1 MADKS
6 DLEVLLRRAIAAV
19 TAGRAEQA
27 RQLLS
32 KVIELDPANEK
43 AWLWMS
49 GVVSNEER
57 VACLKEVLAVNPHNE
72 YARVGWKALLAE
84 PSATDQETPDASVE
98 EAAVSEP
105 SSPAEVEVLAA
116 ANAASRR
123 TKRACAL
130 FFGLSLLALVACAVC
145 GVAVALCGTL
155 VATGPFQA
163 EPTAMPPK
171 VGTQTAKATAT
182 AAPAPVFTFPPTFAP
197 SPTNTPV
204 PTKTLVVPDARI
216 PGFPIINEGAYEEIR
231 ARVRDLRDL
240 ESLREIQRLIFTRYS
255 IEEYL
260 SALYAEEEYVREMEV
275 SERIHV
281 VLGLIDEDYDLL
293 QAQIESQRE
302 GLAGLYDCKREEIYL
317 VLDRYASDLW
327 VEVTFAH
334 EFTHALQDQ
343 HFDLDSLLEQ
353 AATTDSRLALQA
365 LIERDATLVMVEYA
379 FQHLFEMDLDRADL
393 LDAIQEVEQGE
404 YQDAPEVVRETA
416 WFPYSQGVVFAA
428 ALVDEGGWAQLNQAL
443 AAPPQTTEQIMHPDK
458 YLAGEVANIPDL
470 GDLLGVV
477 GPGWLELRSDV
488 LGELFI
494 RVYLER
500 ELDPEEA
507 LMAGEGWDG
516 DRAPL
521 LENQEQDS
529 YILALRTMWDSQ
541 ANAEEFYSFYRTF
554 MERAGDSS
562 RAIDGPQSQ
571 TWWSEDQVTY
581 LGQRDREVLIVLTR
595 DEETLDLILT
605 EFPAFQ

>member
-6 DLEVLLRRAIAAV
+6 DVELLLRQGIAAV

-32 KVIELDPANEK
+32 KVIELDPDNEK

-49 GVVSNEER
+49 GVVTDEER

-72 YARVGWKALLAE
+72 YARLGLKALLAE
-84 PSATDQETPDASVE
+84 PSATDQERPDASVE

-116 ANAASRR
+116 ADVASRR

-130 FFGLSLLALVACAVC
+130 YSGLSLLALVTCAVC
-145 GVAVALCGTL
+145 GVAVALSGTL

-171 VGTQTAKATAT
+171 VGTQTAMATAT
-182 AAPAPVFTFPPTFAP
+182 AAPAPVFTFPPTFTP

-204 PTKTLVVPDARI
+204 PTNTLVVPDARI
-216 PGFPIINEGAYEEIR
+216 PGFPIINEGAYEEIE
-231 ARVRDLRDL
+231 ARVRDLRDI
-240 ESLREIQRLIFTRYS
+240 ESLREIQRLTFTRYS
-255 IEEYL
+255 LEEYL
-260 SALYAEEEYVREMEV
+260 SALYEEEYVREMEV
-275 SERIHV
+275 SERMHV

-302 GLAGLYDCKREEIYL
+302 GLAGLYDCRREEIYL

-365 LIERDATLVMVEYA
+365 LIEGDATLVWWSMP
-379 FQHLFEMDLDRADL
+379 FS
-393 LDAIQEVEQGE
+393 I
-404 YQDAPEVVRETA
+404 
-416 WFPYSQGVVFAA
+416 
-428 ALVDEGGWAQLNQAL
+428 
-443 AAPPQTTEQIMHPDK
+443 
-458 YLAGEVANIPDL
+458 
-470 GDLLGVV
+470 
-477 GPGWLELRSDV
+477 
-488 LGELFI
+488 
-494 RVYLER
+494 
-500 ELDPEEA
+500 
-507 LMAGEGWDG
+507 
-516 DRAPL
+516 
-521 LENQEQDS
+521 
-529 YILALRTMWDSQ
+529 
-541 ANAEEFYSFYRTF
+541 
-554 MERAGDSS
+554 SS
-562 RAIDGPQSQ
+562 RWTS
-571 TWWSEDQVTY
+571 T
-581 LGQRDREVLIVLTR
+581 VLIFWTR
-595 DEETLDLILT
+595 SKRSNKGSIRTRLGWFRRPRGSRTARASCSPPPLWT
-605 EFPAFQ
+605 KAGGFN

>member
-1 MADKS
+1 M
-6 DLEVLLRRAIAAV
+6 
-19 TAGRAEQA
+19 
-27 RQLLS
+27 
-32 KVIELDPANEK
+32 
-43 AWLWMS
+43 
-49 GVVSNEER
+49 
-57 VACLKEVLAVNPHNE
+57 
-72 YARVGWKALLAE
+72 
-84 PSATDQETPDASVE
+84 
-98 EAAVSEP
+98 
-105 SSPAEVEVLAA
+105 
-116 ANAASRR
+116 
-123 TKRACAL
+123 
-130 FFGLSLLALVACAVC
+130 
-145 GVAVALCGTL
+145 
-155 VATGPFQA
+155 
-163 EPTAMPPK
+163 
-171 VGTQTAKATAT
+171 
-182 AAPAPVFTFPPTFAP
+182 
-197 SPTNTPV
+197 
-204 PTKTLVVPDARI
+204 
-216 PGFPIINEGAYEEIR
+216 
-231 ARVRDLRDL
+231 
-240 ESLREIQRLIFTRYS
+240 
-255 IEEYL
+255 
-260 SALYAEEEYVREMEV
+260 
-275 SERIHV
+275 
-281 VLGLIDEDYDLL
+281 
-293 QAQIESQRE
+293 
-302 GLAGLYDCKREEIYL
+302 GLYDCQREEIYL

-334 EFTHALQDQ
+334 EFTHAFQDQ

-365 LIERDATLVMVEYA
+365 LIEGDATLVTVEYA

-404 YQDAPEVVRETA
+404 YQDAPGVVRETA

-488 LGELFI
+488 FGELFI

-516 DRAPL
+516 DRALL

-529 YILALRTMWDSQ
+529 YILVLQTMWDSA
-541 ANAEEFYSFYRTF
+541 ANAEEFFSFYRTF

-562 RAIDGPQSQ
+562 RAIDGPQSK

-595 DEETLDLILT
+595 DEETLDLALT